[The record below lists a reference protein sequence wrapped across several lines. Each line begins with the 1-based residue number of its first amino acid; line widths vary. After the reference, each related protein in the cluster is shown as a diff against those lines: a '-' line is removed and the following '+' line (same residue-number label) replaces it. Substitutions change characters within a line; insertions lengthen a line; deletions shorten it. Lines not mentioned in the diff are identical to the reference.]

1 VILNIGPT
9 MAVRLKRVYDPPAPG
24 DGFRVFVERLWPR
37 GMTKE
42 RAKIDLWVKEAGAS
56 TELRKWY
63 GHEPSKWDEFRRKYH
78 RELDEHPG
86 VVHRLKEVVRQN
98 RDVTFLFA
106 AHDPDH
112 NNALALKEYL
122 EGTG

>member
-1 VILNIGPT
+1 
-9 MAVRLKRVYDPPAPG
+9 MAVMLKRVYDPPAPE

-86 VVHRLKEVVRQN
+86 VVHQLKEILRQN
-98 RDVTFLFA
+98 RDVTLLFA

>member
-1 VILNIGPT
+1 MILNIGPT
-9 MAVRLKRVYDPPAPG
+9 MAVMLKRVYDPPAPE

-78 RELDEHPG
+78 HELDEHPG
-86 VVHRLKEVVRQN
+86 VVHQLKEILRQN
-98 RDVTFLFA
+98 RDVTLLFA